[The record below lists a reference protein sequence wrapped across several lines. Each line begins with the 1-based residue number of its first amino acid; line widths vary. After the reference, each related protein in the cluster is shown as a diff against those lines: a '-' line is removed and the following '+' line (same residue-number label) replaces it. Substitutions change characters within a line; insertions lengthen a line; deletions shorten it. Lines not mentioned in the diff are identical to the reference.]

1 MVHKRRG
8 WPRDRTGTALL
19 DLRAR
24 ALLGLGA
31 REGWSG
37 TRPLHPEGRS
47 SFQDLA
53 LHLQF
58 CHPTAKRPVLG
69 RFGGL
74 GRKAFRVAATCDQP
88 RPASASGRG
97 SMLRF
102 RAHARFAAIDR
113 PDDRTSATVSALNSG
128 ECCRRCCPIGTP
140 FARPSLACRV
150 STFWGERSPLVH
162 FTLSRGYSQTHAS
175 SRVIEARGRLEASLH
190 SASSAC
196 PPYPTLARP
205 HSRMGTNSQEQSP

>member
-1 MVHKRRG
+1 MR
-8 WPRDRTGTALL
+8 
-19 DLRAR
+19 
-24 ALLGLGA
+24 
-31 REGWSG
+31 GWSG

-113 PDDRTSATVSALNSG
+113 PDDRTSTTASALNSG

-150 STFWGERSPLVH
+150 STFWGKGHLLYTSP
-162 FTLSRGYSQTHAS
+162 FHADTRKLMPL

-190 SASSAC
+190 SRAVGL
-196 PPYPTLARP
+196 PTLSDASAATP
-205 HSRMGTNSQEQSP
+205 RMGTNSQEQSP